1 MNNPRTITFDELLH
15 MATIDDEVVWIDWFD
30 ADRFGMINEI
40 HATDGR
46 VWDVRTDC
54 AEITATLRP

>member
-1 MNNPRTITFDELLH
+1 MNPRTITFDDDLTI
-15 MATIDDEVVWIDWFD
+15 ATIDNETVSIDWFD

-46 VWDVRTDC
+46 VWDVRTNC